1 MRVLVVRP
9 APADART
16 AQRLKDLGHEAVA
29 APLLIH
35 ENIENPCPAGAF
47 DIVIATSAQAF
58 RALAAR
64 EIPAHLRAAP
74 LCVVGART
82 GEAAQRL
89 GFSAPRRIGA
99 DAAAL
104 AQMIAQDFAPRAA
117 RGGQAPRAL
126 YLAGAA
132 RKPHLEAD
140 VRALGLDLAV
150 WEVYAARAASALP
163 APAAQALAAGRIDAA
178 LHFSRRSAE
187 VFCGLVAA
195 AGLADQARR
204 LRHIAISPD
213 AAQGLRALDPPDPRV
228 AAAPEEG
235 AMLSLLDKP

>member
-16 AQRLKDLGHEAVA
+16 AQRLKDLGHEAVV

-35 ENIENPCPAGAF
+35 ENLENTCPTGVF
-47 DIVIATSAQAF
+47 DVLLATSAQAF

-74 LCVVGART
+74 LYVVGART

-104 AQMIAQDFAPRAA
+104 AQLIAQDIAPRAA
-117 RGGQAPRAL
+117 PMRAL
-126 YLAGAA
+126 YLAGVE

-163 APAAQALAAGRIDAA
+163 ASAAQALAAGGIDAA

-187 VFCGLVAA
+187 VFCALAAA
-195 AGLADQARR
+195 AGLADPARR
-204 LRHIAISPD
+204 LRHVAISAD
-213 AAQGLRALDPPDPRV
+213 AAQGLRALGPPDLRV
-228 AAAPEEG
+228 AAAPDEG
-235 AMLSLLDKP
+235 AMLSLLDAS